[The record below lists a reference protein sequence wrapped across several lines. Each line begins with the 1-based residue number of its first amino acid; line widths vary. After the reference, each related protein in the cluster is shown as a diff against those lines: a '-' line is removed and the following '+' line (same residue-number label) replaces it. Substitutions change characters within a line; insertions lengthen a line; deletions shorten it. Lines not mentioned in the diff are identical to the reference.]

1 MQHAPPRP
9 AERDRATRPRRLAAI
24 RRLREPDNGLTHLAG
39 AALALAACGA
49 LLTLALGTG
58 SPRHVVAFAVFG
70 ASLVG
75 LYTASALYHSL
86 RLGPRGVARLRRL
99 DHMAIFVLI
108 AGSYT
113 PFCLVAF
120 HGGWRWGLLAAIWGL
135 AAGGVAL
142 KIGWMHAPAWRSFVV
157 YIAMGWMAVLA
168 IPAFL
173 ATVPLAGLA
182 WIAAGGLVYTIGAAV
197 FALQRPRLYP
207 GVFGSHALWHLLVI
221 AGSACHVWAVARYL
235 TPLA

>member
-1 MQHAPPRP
+1 M
-9 AERDRATRPRRLAAI
+9 I
-24 RRLREPDNGLTHLAG
+24 RRFREPDNGLTHLAG
-39 AALALAACGA
+39 AALALAASG
-49 LLTLALGTG
+49 LLLGLALRTG
-58 SPRHVVAFAVFG
+58 SSRHVVAFAVFG

-75 LYTASALYHSL
+75 LYTASALYHAL
-86 RLGPRGVARLRRL
+86 PLGPVGVARLRRL

-120 HGGWRWGLLAAIWGL
+120 HGAWRWGLLAAIWAL
-135 AAGGVAL
+135 AAGGIAL
-142 KIGWMHAPAWRSFVV
+142 KVGWMHAPAWPSFAL
-157 YIAMGWMAVLA
+157 YLGMGWLSVLA

-173 ATVPLAGLA
+173 AAVPLAGLA
-182 WIAAGGLVYTIGAAV
+182 WVAAGGLVYTAGAVV
-197 FALQRPRLYP
+197 FATERPRLYP
-207 GVFGSHALWHLLVI
+207 GVFGSHALWHLCVL